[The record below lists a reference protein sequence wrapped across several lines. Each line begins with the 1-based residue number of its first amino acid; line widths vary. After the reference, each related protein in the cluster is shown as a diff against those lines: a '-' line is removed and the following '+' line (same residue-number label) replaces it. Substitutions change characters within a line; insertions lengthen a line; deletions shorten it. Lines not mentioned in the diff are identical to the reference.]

1 MRVIG
6 GKYKR
11 LHIKTIDG
19 QSTRPTTDK
28 VKENIFNGLHDIEGI
43 GLDLF
48 AGSGGLGIEALSR
61 GLDKVIFVDGNF
73 KATKIIKENLNTLN
87 IPNEQFEVYKNDAIR
102 ALKAIGKRDIQFDYI
117 FLDPPYRKTLIDQAL
132 EKIEAFDLLNVSG
145 TIICEFDKSEK
156 IDTRGFEILKKY
168 EYGLTHVML
177 LTKGENHDK
186 ENSSS
191 SR

>member
-1 MRVIG
+1 LRVIG

-28 VKENIFNGLHDIEGI
+28 VKENIFNGLQDLEGI

-48 AGSGGLGIEALSR
+48 AGSGGLGIEGLSR

-73 KATKIIKENLNTLN
+73 KATKMIKENLNTLY
-87 IPNEQFEVYKNDAIR
+87 IPETQYEVYKNDAIR
-102 ALKAIGKRDIQFDYI
+102 ALKALNKRDIKFDYI
-117 FLDPPYRKTLIDQAL
+117 FLDPPYRKSLIDQSL
-132 EKIEAFDLLNVSG
+132 EKIQTFDLLNVNG
-145 TIICEFDKSEK
+145 TIICEFDKSED
-156 IDTRGFEILKKY
+156 IDTGAFKVLKKY

-177 LTKGENHDK
+177 LTKGEDND
-186 ENSSS
+186 
-191 SR
+191 

>member
-1 MRVIG
+1 MIKLRVIG

-28 VKENIFNGLHDIEGI
+28 VKENIFNSLQSIEGI

-61 GLDKVIFVDGNF
+61 GLSKVIFVDGNF
-73 KATKIIKENLNTLN
+73 KATKIIKENLKSLH
-87 IPNEQFEVYKNDAIR
+87 IPEEEYEVYKNDALR
-102 ALKAIGKRDIQFDYI
+102 SLKALNKRDIKFDYI
-117 FLDPPYRKTLIDQAL
+117 FLDPPYKKELVNKSL
-132 EKIEAFDLLNVSG
+132 KHIEAFDLLNVNG

-156 IDTRGFEILKKY
+156 IDTCGFELIKKY

-177 LTKGENHDK
+177 LTKGENDD
-186 ENSSS
+186 
-191 SR
+191 

>member
-28 VKENIFNGLHDIEGI
+28 VKENIFNGLQDLEGI

-48 AGSGGLGIEALSR
+48 AGSGGLGIEGLSR

-73 KATKIIKENLNTLN
+73 KATKMIKENLNTLY
-87 IPNEQFEVYKNDAIR
+87 IPETQYEVYKNDAIR
-102 ALKAIGKRDIQFDYI
+102 ALKALNKRDIKFDYI
-117 FLDPPYRKTLIDQAL
+117 FLDPPYRKSLIDQSL
-132 EKIEAFDLLNVSG
+132 EKIQTFDLLNVNG
-145 TIICEFDKSEK
+145 TIICEFDKSED
-156 IDTRGFEILKKY
+156 IDTGAFKVLKKY

-177 LTKGENHDK
+177 LTKGEDND
-186 ENSSS
+186 
-191 SR
+191 

>member
-28 VKENIFNGLHDIEGI
+28 VKENIFNSLQDIEGL

-48 AGSGGLGIEALSR
+48 AGSGGLGIEGLSR
-61 GLDKVIFVDGNF
+61 GLSKVVFIDGNF
-73 KATKIIKENLNTLN
+73 KATKIIKENLNTLH
-87 IPNEQFEVYKNDAIR
+87 IPDTQFEVYKNDAIR
-102 ALKAIGKRDIQFDYI
+102 ALKALNKRDIKFDYI
-117 FLDPPYRKTLIDQAL
+117 FLDPPYKKELINRSL
-132 EKIEAFDLLNVSG
+132 EKIEAFDLLNVNG

-156 IDTRGFEILKKY
+156 IDTGKFEVLKKY

-177 LTKGENHDK
+177 LTKGENND
-186 ENSSS
+186 
-191 SR
+191 

>member
-28 VKENIFNGLHDIEGI
+28 VKENIFNALKDIEGL

-48 AGSGGLGIEALSR
+48 AGSGGLGIEGLSR
-61 GLDKVIFVDGNF
+61 GLSKVIFVDGNF
-73 KATKIIKENLNTLN
+73 KATKIIKENLNTLH
-87 IPNEQFEVYKNDAIR
+87 IPDTQFEVYKNDAIR
-102 ALKAIGKRDIQFDYI
+102 ALKALNKRDIKFDYI
-117 FLDPPYRKTLIDQAL
+117 FLDPPYKKELINRSL
-132 EKIEAFDLLNVSG
+132 EKIEAFDLLNVNG

-156 IDTRGFEILKKY
+156 IDTGKFEVLKKY

-177 LTKGENHDK
+177 LTKGENND
-186 ENSSS
+186 
-191 SR
+191 

>member
-28 VKENIFNGLHDIEGI
+28 VKENIFNGLQDLEGI

-48 AGSGGLGIEALSR
+48 AGSGGLGIEGLSR

-73 KATKIIKENLNTLN
+73 KATKMIKENLNTLH
-87 IPNEQFEVYKNDAIR
+87 ISETQYEVYKNDAIR
-102 ALKAIGKRDIQFDYI
+102 ALKALNKRDIKFDYI
-117 FLDPPYRKTLIDQAL
+117 FLDPPYRKSLIHQSL
-132 EKIEAFDLLNVSG
+132 EKIQAFDLLNVNG
-145 TIICEFDKSEK
+145 TIICEFDKSED
-156 IDTRGFEILKKY
+156 IDTGAFKVLKKY

-177 LTKGENHDK
+177 LTKGEDND
-186 ENSSS
+186 
-191 SR
+191 

>member
-28 VKENIFNGLHDIEGI
+28 VKENIFNALQDIEGL

-48 AGSGGLGIEALSR
+48 AGSGGLGIEGLSR
-61 GLDKVIFVDGNF
+61 GLSKVIFVDGNF
-73 KATKIIKENLNTLN
+73 KATKIIKENLNTLH
-87 IPNEQFEVYKNDAIR
+87 IPDTQFEVYKNDAIR
-102 ALKAIGKRDIQFDYI
+102 ALKALNKRDIKFDYI
-117 FLDPPYRKTLIDQAL
+117 FLDPPYKKELINRSL
-132 EKIEAFDLLNVSG
+132 EKIEAFDLLNVNG

-156 IDTRGFEILKKY
+156 IDTGKFEVLKKY
-168 EYGLTHVML
+168 EYGLTHV
-177 LTKGENHDK
+177 
-186 ENSSS
+186 
-191 SR
+191 

>member
-28 VKENIFNGLHDIEGI
+28 VKENIFNGLQDLKGI

-48 AGSGGLGIEALSR
+48 AGSGGLGIEGLSR

-73 KATKIIKENLNTLN
+73 KATKMIKENLNTLH
-87 IPNEQFEVYKNDAIR
+87 IPETQYEVYKNDAIR
-102 ALKAIGKRDIQFDYI
+102 ALKALNKRDIKFDYI
-117 FLDPPYRKTLIDQAL
+117 FLDPPYRKSLIDQSL
-132 EKIEAFDLLNVSG
+132 EKIQAFDLLNVNG
-145 TIICEFDKSEK
+145 TIICEFDKSED
-156 IDTRGFEILKKY
+156 IDTGAFKVLKKY

-177 LTKGENHDK
+177 LTKGEDND
-186 ENSSS
+186 
-191 SR
+191 